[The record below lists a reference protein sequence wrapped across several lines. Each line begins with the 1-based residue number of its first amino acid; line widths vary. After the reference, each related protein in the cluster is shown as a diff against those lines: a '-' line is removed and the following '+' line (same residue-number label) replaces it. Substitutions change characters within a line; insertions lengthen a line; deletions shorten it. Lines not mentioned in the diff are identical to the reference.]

1 MAVLLAPESY
11 EQWLD
16 PQRTHGQFELLN
28 SSAYHENGELEFFPI
43 SKLVNNAR
51 NDSPEVL
58 EPTVYPEPEADTELL
73 LDL

>member
-11 EQWLD
+11 DQWLD
-16 PQRTHGQFELLN
+16 PQRKQGQLELLN
-28 SSAYHENGELEFFPI
+28 QSAYHKNEELEFFPI

-51 NDSPEVL
+51 NDSAECL
-58 EPTVYPEPEADTELL
+58 EPTVHPEREADTELL